1 MENVSKFI
9 DHLVSNM
16 IIDFHTSQT
25 DNYDASRFS
34 ADGVDRSHEFDIVL
48 SKMTIVDLIRNA
60 ERYFDVYTKI
70 VDPTSR
76 SLFIDLLRYRMAGHL
91 HVRLP
96 TNSPEFFQRIAT
108 IPGTVAS
115 PSRLAIE
122 GQFGVMGHFSV
133 PVGERTIE
141 LDCWEGHIGYAF
153 NLKQYF
159 YDRDGVRI
167 APEPGDHVIDAGS
180 CLGECSVAFGAA
192 VGETGRVHAFD
203 VCDVHVV
210 ASRHNAAQNPGLPIT
225 VHEFGLGKADI
236 EAPLLQLGN
245 FIHPGMSVTNMPT
258 PPIRRLDTLVE
269 QGVVERVDFIKMD
282 VEGSEIDALAG
293 AADSIRRFRPK
304 LAISLYHK
312 KSDFRDIPLFIHSIL
327 PDYRFHLDH
336 YTIHHEETVLF
347 GDAR

>member
-9 DHLVSNM
+9 DHLVSNL
-16 IIDFHTSQT
+16 IIDFHTAQT

-34 ADGVDRSHEFDIVL
+34 ADGVDRSGEFDIVL

-60 ERYFDVYTKI
+60 EKYFAAYQQI

-76 SLFIDLLRYRMAGHL
+76 QLFIDLLRYRMAGHM

-96 TNSPEFFQRIAT
+96 TNTPDFFQHILPP
-108 IPGTVAS
+108 PGTVRTE
-115 PSRLAIE
+115 SRLPIA
-122 GQFGVMGHFSV
+122 GSFGEMGHFSV
-133 PVGERTIE
+133 PVGDRAVE
-141 LDCWEGHIGYAF
+141 LDCWDGNVGYAF
-153 NLKQYF
+153 NLRQYF

-167 APEPGDHVIDAGS
+167 CPEPGDHVIDAGS
-180 CLGECSVAFGAA
+180 CLGECSIAFAAA
-192 VGETGRVHAFD
+192 VGETGHVHAFD
-203 VCDVHVV
+203 VCDVHVL
-210 ASRHNAAQNPGLPIT
+210 ATRHNAAQNPGLPVT
-225 VHEFGLGKADI
+225 VHEYGLGKADI
-236 EAPLLQLGN
+236 DAPLLQLGN
-245 FIHPGMSVTNMPT
+245 FIHPGMSVTDMPT

-269 QGVVERVDFIKMD
+269 QGLVERVDFIKMD

-293 AADSIRRFRPK
+293 AVESIRRFRPK

-312 KSDFRDIPLFIHSIL
+312 KSDFRDIPLFIQSIL

-347 GDAR
+347 GVAR